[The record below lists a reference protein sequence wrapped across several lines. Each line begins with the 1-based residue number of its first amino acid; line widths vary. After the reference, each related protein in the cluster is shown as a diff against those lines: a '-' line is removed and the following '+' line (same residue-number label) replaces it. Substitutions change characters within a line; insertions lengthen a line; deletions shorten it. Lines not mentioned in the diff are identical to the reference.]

1 MTESLASASLHTIEL
16 GVDGM
21 HCGGCTGRVQ
31 RALAGV
37 PGVVD
42 ATVDL
47 ERQAATITARETV
60 EPARLVDAVGAA
72 GYRATVREAVAGS
85 DAMAA
90 QGKHEGSPGVAA
102 TVLLDIDGMTCASCV
117 SRVEKA
123 LAKVPGVTRASVNL
137 ATERATVEASA
148 DVSAARL
155 VEAVEQ
161 AGYQATPVEP
171 APSAAT
177 LESVDHKAAHSVELD
192 IDGMTCASCVSRVEK
207 ALEKVPGVT
216 HASVNLATERATV
229 EASADVSAA
238 RLVEAVEQAGYQA
251 TPIESARAA
260 ATSEPVHH
268 KAAHSVE
275 LDIDGMT
282 CASCVSRVE
291 KALEKVPGVTHAS
304 VNLATE
310 RATVEASA
318 DVSAARLV
326 EAVEQ
331 AGYGA
336 TPIEP
341 ARAAVTSEPADHKA
355 ARSIDLDIDG
365 MTCASCVSRVEKALV
380 KVPGVTHASVNL
392 ATERA
397 TVEASADVSAARLA
411 EAVEQA
417 GYRAAPVESAPSAA
431 ASEPVHHKAAHSVEF
446 DIDGMTCASCVSR
459 VEKALAKVPGVARA
473 TVNLATERA
482 TVEASAD
489 VSAPRLAEAVEQAGY
504 HATPVESAPSAV
516 TSAPIDRDAT
526 HSIDLD
532 IGGMTCAS
540 CVSRVE
546 KALEKVPG
554 VTHASVNLATERA
567 SVRAAG
573 PLDVDALIAAVTTA
587 GYRATPAPAPS
598 PAADANAAASSL
610 PAAPDRDARKRQEAL
625 RERNLVIASAV
636 LSAPLVAP
644 MLAAPLGIDAMLPGW
659 LQLVLASIVQFGFGA
674 RFYRAAWHA
683 VKARAGN
690 MDLLVALG
698 TSAAYG
704 LSLWMLLR
712 DPAHPGHLYFEAS
725 AVIVTLVRF
734 GKWLEARAKRQTTD
748 AIRALNA
755 LRPDRA
761 RIVDNGV
768 ERDVPLAQVRVGTIV
783 SVRPG
788 ERLPVDGRV
797 VSGRSHVDESLITG
811 ESLPV
816 PKDDGD
822 AVTAGSINGE
832 GALVVETTAIGAETT
847 LARIIRLVESA
858 QAEKAPIQRLV
869 DRVSAVFVPA
879 ILGIAVL
886 TLVGWLL
893 AGAGAET
900 AILNAVAVLVIACP
914 CALGLATPAAIMA
927 GTGVAAR
934 HGVLIKDAQALELA
948 QRATVIAFDKT
959 GTLTEGKPS
968 VTAFDAV
975 DLPRDDALALAAA
988 VQRHSD
994 HPLARA
1000 VVAAYDAQ
1008 RNAQAA
1014 PVATDARAVAGR
1026 GVEARVDGRLL
1037 ALGSTRWR
1045 DELGI
1050 VVPPALDAR
1059 AAELERAGNT
1069 ISWLMHADA
1078 PRAAI
1083 ALIAFGDTVKPG
1095 ARDAI
1100 AALADRHVASVL
1112 VTGDNR
1118 GSAAAVAAAL
1128 GIDEVHAQVLPD
1140 DKARVV
1146 ASLKREH
1153 GGVVAMVGDGINDA
1167 PALAAA
1173 DVGIAMATGTDVAMH
1188 TAGITLMRGDPA
1200 LVADAIDISKRT
1212 YRKIQQNLFWAFVY
1226 NLIGVPL
1233 AALGWL
1239 NPVIAGAAMAF
1250 SSVSVVT
1257 NALLLRRWK
1266 GRAR

>member
-1 MTESLASASLHTIEL
+1 MTESLASTALHTIEL
-16 GVDGM
+16 SVDGM

-31 RALAGV
+31 RALAAV
-37 PGVVD
+37 PGVVEAAVD
-42 ATVDL
+42 LDAHAATV
-47 ERQAATITARETV
+47 TAQETV
-60 EPARLVDAVGAA
+60 DAARLIEAIGAA
-72 GYRATVREAVAGS
+72 GYGASVRAPVLE
-85 DAMAA
+85 
-90 QGKHEGSPGVAA
+90 VAA
-102 TVLLDIDGMTCASCV
+102 ATQAHPVEASPTPTAAAASTAGRPLPATSTVELDIDGMTCASCV

-137 ATERATVEASA
+137 ATERATVDVTA
-148 DVSAARL
+148 DVSAAQL
-155 VEAVEQ
+155 VE
-161 AGYQATPVEP
+161 
-171 APSAAT
+171 
-177 LESVDHKAAHSVELD
+177 
-192 IDGMTCASCVSRVEK
+192 
-207 ALEKVPGVT
+207 
-216 HASVNLATERATV
+216 TV
-229 EASADVSAA
+229 
-238 RLVEAVEQAGYQA
+238 
-251 TPIESARAA
+251 
-260 ATSEPVHH
+260 
-268 KAAHSVE
+268 K
-275 LDIDGMT
+275 
-282 CASCVSRVE
+282 
-291 KALEKVPGVTHAS
+291 
-304 VNLATE
+304 
-310 RATVEASA
+310 
-318 DVSAARLV
+318 
-326 EAVEQ
+326 Q

-336 TPIEP
+336 TPTVTDAGFTALAP
-341 ARAAVTSEPADHKA
+341 ASP
-355 ARSIDLDIDG
+355 
-365 MTCASCVSRVEKALV
+365 
-380 KVPGVTHASVNL
+380 
-392 ATERA
+392 
-397 TVEASADVSAARLA
+397 
-411 EAVEQA
+411 
-417 GYRAAPVESAPSAA
+417 AAP
-431 ASEPVHHKAAHSVEF
+431 ASIEL

-459 VEKALAKVPGVARA
+459 VEKALAKVPGVTRA
-473 TVNLATERA
+473 SVNLATERA
-482 TVEASAD
+482 TVDAAPD
-489 VSAPRLAEAVEQAGY
+489 VTAARLAEAVKQAGY
-504 HATPVESAPSAV
+504 GATPVAGAAIPPAASTAPA
-516 TSAPIDRDAT
+516 DLE
-526 HSIDLD
+526 LD
-532 IGGMTCAS
+532 IDGMTCAS
-540 CVSRVE
+540 CVGRVE
-546 KALEKVPG
+546 KALAAVPG
-554 VTHASVNLATERA
+554 VARVAVNLATERA
-567 SVRAAG
+567 SVHGAGALDAAT
-573 PLDVDALIAAVTTA
+573 LIAAVTTA
-587 GYRATPAPAPS
+587 GYRAS
-598 PAADANAAASSL
+598 LADASSAGATAGADAQPAGAAQD
-610 PAAPDRDARKRQEAL
+610 PETRKRLEAI
-625 RERNLVIASAV
+625 RERDLVIWSAV

-644 MLAAPLGIDAMLPGW
+644 MLVAPFGIHLMPNGW
-659 LQLVLASIVQFGFGA
+659 VQLVLASIVQFGFGA

-683 VKARAGN
+683 VKARTGN

-712 DPAHPGHLYFEAS
+712 GTGHSGHLYFEAS

-734 GKWLEARAKRQTTD
+734 GKWLESRAKRQTTD

-761 RIVDNGV
+761 RVVEHGV
-768 ERDVPLAQVRVGTIV
+768 ERDVPLAQVRVGTRV
-783 SVRPG
+783 SIRPG
-788 ERLPVDGRV
+788 ERVPVDGRI
-797 VSGRSHVDESLITG
+797 VSGRSHIDESLITG

-822 AVTAGSINGE
+822 PVTAGSINGE

-869 DRVSAVFVPA
+869 DRVSEVFVPA

-886 TLVGWLL
+886 TLAGWLI
-893 AGAGAET
+893 AGAGTET

-948 QRATVIAFDKT
+948 QRTTVIAFDKT

-968 VTAFDAV
+968 VTAFEAV
-975 DLPRDDALALAAA
+975 GVPHDEALALAAA
-988 VQRHSD
+988 VQRQSD

-1000 VVAAYDAQ
+1000 VVAAHDADV
-1008 RNAQAA
+1008 AA
-1014 PVATDARAVAGR
+1014 RGSAVPPASAADARAVAGR
-1026 GVEARVDGRLL
+1026 GVEARVGGQLL

-1050 VVPPALDAR
+1050 AVPPALDAR

-1069 ISWLMHADA
+1069 ISWLMRADA
-1078 PRAAI
+1078 PRALL

-1100 AALADRHVASVL
+1100 AALSARGVASVL

-1118 GSAAAVAAAL
+1118 GSAAAVAASL
-1128 GIDEVHAQVLPD
+1128 GIGEVHAQVLPD

-1146 ASLKREH
+1146 AELKRTH
-1153 GGVVAMVGDGINDA
+1153 GGIVAMVGDGINDA

-1200 LVADAIDISKRT
+1200 LVADAIDISRRT

-1226 NLIGVPL
+1226 NLVGVPL

-1266 GRAR
+1266 GRAH

>member
-1 MTESLASASLHTIEL
+1 MTEPLASAALQTIEL
-16 GVDGM
+16 SVDGM

-31 RALAGV
+31 RALAAV

-42 ATVDL
+42 AAVDL
-47 ERQAATITARETV
+47 DAHTATVTAQESV
-60 EPARLVDAVGAA
+60 EPGRLVDAVGEA
-72 GYRATVREAVAGS
+72 GYRAAVREAAVEAVAT
-85 DAMAA
+85 APAA
-90 QGKHEGSPGVAA
+90 HGLRAETPPVSAA
-102 TVLLDIDGMTCASCV
+102 ALPAAAAAIELEIDGMTCASCV

-137 ATERATVEASA
+137 ATERATVDAAA

-155 VEAVEQ
+155 VEAV
-161 AGYQATPVEP
+161 
-171 APSAAT
+171 
-177 LESVDHKAAHSVELD
+177 K
-192 IDGMTCASCVSRVEK
+192 
-207 ALEKVPGVT
+207 
-216 HASVNLATERATV
+216 
-229 EASADVSAA
+229 
-238 RLVEAVEQAGYQA
+238 
-251 TPIESARAA
+251 
-260 ATSEPVHH
+260 
-268 KAAHSVE
+268 
-275 LDIDGMT
+275 
-282 CASCVSRVE
+282 
-291 KALEKVPGVTHAS
+291 
-304 VNLATE
+304 
-310 RATVEASA
+310 
-318 DVSAARLV
+318 
-326 EAVEQ
+326 Q

-336 TPIEP
+336 TPTAPDAATPATAAGIEL
-341 ARAAVTSEPADHKA
+341 E
-355 ARSIDLDIDG
+355 
-365 MTCASCVSRVEKALV
+365 
-380 KVPGVTHASVNL
+380 
-392 ATERA
+392 
-397 TVEASADVSAARLA
+397 
-411 EAVEQA
+411 
-417 GYRAAPVESAPSAA
+417 
-431 ASEPVHHKAAHSVEF
+431 
-446 DIDGMTCASCVSR
+446 IDGMTCASCVSR
-459 VEKALAKVPGVARA
+459 VEKALAKVPGVTRA
-473 TVNLATERA
+473 SVNLATERA
-482 TVEASAD
+482 TVDAAVD
-489 VSAPRLAEAVEQAGY
+489 VSAARLVEAVKQAGY
-504 HATPVESAPSAV
+504 GATPVAGAAAIAVRPAESAAS
-516 TSAPIDRDAT
+516 TDLE
-526 HSIDLD
+526 LD

-540 CVSRVE
+540 CAGRVE
-546 KALEKVPG
+546 KALAAVPG
-554 VTHASVNLATERA
+554 VARASVNLATERA
-567 SVRAAG
+567 SVHGAGALGAAT
-573 PLDVDALIAAVTTA
+573 LIAAVTTA
-587 GYRATPAPAPS
+587 GYRASLAAAPS
-598 PAADANAAASSL
+598 ADATPGADAQPAS
-610 PAAPDRDARKRQEAL
+610 PAQNPDARKRREAV
-625 RERNLVIASAV
+625 RERNLVIWSAV

-644 MLAAPLGIDAMLPGW
+644 MLVAPFGIDLMLPGW
-659 LQLVLASIVQFGFGA
+659 LQLALASIVQFGFGA

-734 GKWLEARAKRQTTD
+734 GKWLESRAKRQTTE

-761 RIVDNGV
+761 RVVEHGV
-768 ERDVPLAQVRVGTIV
+768 ERDVPLSQVRVGTNV
-783 SVRPG
+783 SIRPG
-788 ERLPVDGRV
+788 ERVPVDGRI
-797 VSGRSHVDESLITG
+797 VSGRSHIDESLITG

-869 DRVSAVFVPA
+869 DRVSEVFVPA
-879 ILGIAVL
+879 ILGIALL
-886 TLVGWLL
+886 TLVGWLI
-893 AGAGAET
+893 AGAGTET

-968 VTAFDAV
+968 VTAFEAV
-975 DLPRDDALALAAA
+975 GMPRDEALELAAA
-988 VQRHSD
+988 VQRQSD

-1000 VVAAYDAQ
+1000 VVAAHDADVGSHG
-1008 RNAQAA
+1008 AAA
-1014 PVATDARAVAGR
+1014 PSAVAADARAVAGR
-1026 GVEARVDGRLL
+1026 GVEARVGGQLL

-1045 DELGI
+1045 DELGLA
-1050 VVPPALDAR
+1050 VPPALDAR
-1059 AAELERAGNT
+1059 AAELERTGNT
-1069 ISWLMHADA
+1069 ISWLMRADA
-1078 PRAAI
+1078 PRALL

-1100 AALADRHVASVL
+1100 AALSARGVASVL

-1128 GIDEVHAQVLPD
+1128 GIGEVHAQVLPD

-1146 ASLKREH
+1146 AELKRTH
-1153 GGVVAMVGDGINDA
+1153 GGIVAMVGDGINDA

-1226 NLIGVPL
+1226 NLVGVPL
-1233 AALGWL
+1233 AALGLL

>member
-1 MTESLASASLHTIEL
+1 MTEPLASAALNTIVL
-16 GVDGM
+16 TVDGM

-42 ATVDL
+42 AAVDLADRSATVSAHDTVD
-47 ERQAATITARETV
+47 
-60 EPARLVDAVGAA
+60 PARLVEAVSDA
-72 GYRATVREAVAGS
+72 GYRATLRESADTSERHA
-85 DAMAA
+85 DAA
-90 QGKHEGSPGVAA
+90 AA
-102 TVLLDIDGMTCASCV
+102 TAPIELEIEGMTCASCV
-117 SRVEKA
+117 ARVEKA
-123 LAKVPGVTRASVNL
+123 LANVPGVTRASVNL
-137 ATERATVEASA
+137 ATERATV
-148 DVSAARL
+148 DAAAGVTTTQL
-155 VEAVEQ
+155 VDAVRQ
-161 AGYQATPVEP
+161 AGYQATPVAEPEP
-171 APSAAT
+171 AIAPDAA
-177 LESVDHKAAHSVELD
+177 LGA
-192 IDGMTCASCVSRVEK
+192 
-207 ALEKVPGVT
+207 
-216 HASVNLATERATV
+216 
-229 EASADVSAA
+229 
-238 RLVEAVEQAGYQA
+238 
-251 TPIESARAA
+251 IE
-260 ATSEPVHH
+260 
-268 KAAHSVE
+268 
-275 LDIDGMT
+275 
-282 CASCVSRVE
+282 
-291 KALEKVPGVTHAS
+291 
-304 VNLATE
+304 
-310 RATVEASA
+310 
-318 DVSAARLV
+318 
-326 EAVEQ
+326 
-331 AGYGA
+331 
-336 TPIEP
+336 
-341 ARAAVTSEPADHKA
+341 
-355 ARSIDLDIDG
+355 
-365 MTCASCVSRVEKALV
+365 
-380 KVPGVTHASVNL
+380 
-392 ATERA
+392 
-397 TVEASADVSAARLA
+397 
-411 EAVEQA
+411 
-417 GYRAAPVESAPSAA
+417 
-431 ASEPVHHKAAHSVEF
+431 
-446 DIDGMTCASCVSR
+446 
-459 VEKALAKVPGVARA
+459 
-473 TVNLATERA
+473 
-482 TVEASAD
+482 
-489 VSAPRLAEAVEQAGY
+489 
-504 HATPVESAPSAV
+504 
-516 TSAPIDRDAT
+516 
-526 HSIDLD
+526 LD

-540 CVSRVE
+540 CAGRVE
-546 KALEKVPG
+546 KALSHVQG
-554 VTHASVNLATERA
+554 VARASVNLATERA
-567 SVRAAG
+567 AVHGAA
-573 PLDVDALIAAVTTA
+573 PLDPAALIAAVTAA
-587 GYRATPAPAPS
+587 GYRASRVAAPPAG
-598 PAADANAAASSL
+598 ASGL
-610 PAAPDRDARKRQEAL
+610 PAAAGAPASQKPGATDADTRKRREAI
-625 RERNLVIASAV
+625 RERNLVIAAAL
-636 LSAPLVAP
+636 LSAPLIAP
-644 MLAAPLGIDAMLPGW
+644 MFAAPFGVDAMLNGW
-659 LQLVLASIVQFGFGA
+659 LQLVLASLVQFGFGA

-683 VKARAGN
+683 IKARAGN

-712 DPAHPGHLYFEAS
+712 DPMHPGHLYFEAS
-725 AVIVTLVRF
+725 AVIITLVRF
-734 GKWLEARAKRQTTD
+734 GKWLEARAKRQTTE

-761 RIVDNGV
+761 RIVEHGV
-768 ERDVPLAQVRVGTIV
+768 ERDVPLAQVRVGTAV
-783 SVRPG
+783 SIRPG
-788 ERLPVDGRV
+788 ERVPVDGRV
-797 VSGRSHVDESLITG
+797 VSGRSHIDESLITG

-816 PKDDGD
+816 AKDDGD
-822 AVTAGSINGE
+822 PVTAGSINGE

-879 ILGIAVL
+879 ILGIAAL
-886 TLVGWLL
+886 TLIGWLI

-975 DLPRDDALALAAA
+975 ELPRDEALALAAA

-1000 VVAAYDAQ
+1000 VVAAHHADVAA
-1008 RNAQAA
+1008 RGGATSA

-1026 GVEARVDGRLL
+1026 GVEARVAGRLL

-1050 VVPPALDAR
+1050 AVPPALDAR

-1069 ISWLMHADA
+1069 ISWLMRADA
-1078 PRAAI
+1078 PRAPL

-1100 AALADRHVASVL
+1100 AALAARGVASVL

-1118 GSAAAVAAAL
+1118 GSAAAVAASL
-1128 GIDEVHAQVLPD
+1128 GIGEVHAQVLPD

-1146 ASLKREH
+1146 AALKRTH
-1153 GGVVAMVGDGINDA
+1153 DGIVAMVGDGINDA

-1188 TAGITLMRGDPA
+1188 TAGITLMRGDPS

-1226 NLIGVPL
+1226 NLVGVPL

>member
-1 MTESLASASLHTIEL
+1 MTEPLASAALHTIAL
-16 GVDGM
+16 TVDGM

-31 RALAGV
+31 RALAAV

-47 ERQAATITARETV
+47 DARTATITAQETV
-60 EPARLVDAVGAA
+60 EPGRLVDAVGEA
-72 GYRATVREAVAGS
+72 GYRAAVREAAVEA
-85 DAMAA
+85 
-90 QGKHEGSPGVAA
+90 VAA
-102 TVLLDIDGMTCASCV
+102 APATNVLRDETPPVPVAALPVTTATIELDIDGMTCASCV

-123 LAKVPGVTRASVNL
+123 LAKVS
-137 ATERATVEASA
+137 
-148 DVSAARL
+148 
-155 VEAVEQ
+155 
-161 AGYQATPVEP
+161 
-171 APSAAT
+171 
-177 LESVDHKAAHSVELD
+177 
-192 IDGMTCASCVSRVEK
+192 
-207 ALEKVPGVT
+207 GVT

-229 EASADVSAA
+229 DAAADVSAA
-238 RLVEAVEQAGYQA
+238 QLAEAV
-251 TPIESARAA
+251 
-260 ATSEPVHH
+260 
-268 KAAHSVE
+268 K
-275 LDIDGMT
+275 
-282 CASCVSRVE
+282 
-291 KALEKVPGVTHAS
+291 
-304 VNLATE
+304 
-310 RATVEASA
+310 
-318 DVSAARLV
+318 
-326 EAVEQ
+326 Q

-336 TPIEP
+336 TPVAGAVATRP
-341 ARAAVTSEPADHKA
+341 AESA
-355 ARSIDLDIDG
+355 
-365 MTCASCVSRVEKALV
+365 
-380 KVPGVTHASVNL
+380 
-392 ATERA
+392 
-397 TVEASADVSAARLA
+397 ASADL
-411 EAVEQA
+411 E
-417 GYRAAPVESAPSAA
+417 
-431 ASEPVHHKAAHSVEF
+431 
-446 DIDGMTCASCVSR
+446 
-459 VEKALAKVPGVARA
+459 
-473 TVNLATERA
+473 
-482 TVEASAD
+482 
-489 VSAPRLAEAVEQAGY
+489 
-504 HATPVESAPSAV
+504 
-516 TSAPIDRDAT
+516 
-526 HSIDLD
+526 LD

-540 CVSRVE
+540 CAGRVE
-546 KALEKVPG
+546 KALAAVPG
-554 VTHASVNLATERA
+554 VARASVNLATERA
-567 SVRAAG
+567 SVHGNGALDAAT
-573 PLDVDALIAAVTTA
+573 LIAAVTTA
-587 GYRATPAPAPS
+587 GYRASLAAAPS
-598 PAADANAAASSL
+598 AGTTAGADAQPAS
-610 PAAPDRDARKRQEAL
+610 PAQDPDARKRREAV
-625 RERNLVIASAV
+625 RERNLVIWSAV

-644 MLAAPLGIDAMLPGW
+644 MLVAPFGIDLMLPGW

-683 VKARAGN
+683 VKARTGN

-734 GKWLEARAKRQTTD
+734 GKWLESRAKRQTTE

-761 RIVDNGV
+761 RVVERGV
-768 ERDVPLAQVRVGTIV
+768 ERDVPLSQVRVGTNV
-783 SVRPG
+783 SIRPG
-788 ERLPVDGRV
+788 ERVPVDGRI
-797 VSGRSHVDESLITG
+797 VSGRSHIDESLITG

-869 DRVSAVFVPA
+869 DRVSEVFVPA
-879 ILGIAVL
+879 ILGIALL
-886 TLVGWLL
+886 TLVGWLI
-893 AGAGAET
+893 AGAGMET

-968 VTAFDAV
+968 VTAFEAV
-975 DLPRDDALALAAA
+975 GVPRDEALALAAA
-988 VQRHSD
+988 VQRQSD

-1000 VVAAYDAQ
+1000 VVAAHDADVAA
-1008 RNAQAA
+1008 RGAAA
-1014 PVATDARAVAGR
+1014 PSAAAVAAADARAVAGR
-1026 GVEARVDGRLL
+1026 GVEARVGGQLL

-1045 DELGI
+1045 DELGLA
-1050 VVPPALDAR
+1050 VPPALDAR

-1069 ISWLMHADA
+1069 ISWLMRADA
-1078 PRAAI
+1078 PRALL

-1100 AALADRHVASVL
+1100 AALSARGVASVL

-1118 GSAAAVAAAL
+1118 GSAAAVAASL
-1128 GIDEVHAQVLPD
+1128 GIGEVHAQVLPD

-1146 ASLKREH
+1146 AELKRTH
-1153 GGVVAMVGDGINDA
+1153 GGIVAMVGDGINDA

-1226 NLIGVPL
+1226 NLVGVPL

>member
-1 MTESLASASLHTIEL
+1 MTEPLASAALQTIEL
-16 GVDGM
+16 NVDGM

-31 RALAGV
+31 RALAAV

-42 ATVDL
+42 AAVDL
-47 ERQAATITARETV
+47 DAHTATVTAQETV
-60 EPARLVDAVGAA
+60 EPDQLVDAVREAGYGAA
-72 GYRATVREAVAGS
+72 VREAAGEAVAPTHVAHATPDATPSAPAAATTIELDIDGMTCASCVSRVEKALVKVPGVTRASVNLATERATVDASAGVSATQLADAVKQAGYGATPTAS
-85 DAMAA
+85 DTDVPARVPALPTA
-90 QGKHEGSPGVAA
+90 PAGIE
-102 TVLLDIDGMTCASCV
+102 LDIDGMTCASCV

-137 ATERATVEASA
+137 ATERATVDASN
-148 DVSAARL
+148 DVSAAQL
-155 VEAVEQ
+155 ADAV
-161 AGYQATPVEP
+161 
-171 APSAAT
+171 
-177 LESVDHKAAHSVELD
+177 K
-192 IDGMTCASCVSRVEK
+192 
-207 ALEKVPGVT
+207 
-216 HASVNLATERATV
+216 
-229 EASADVSAA
+229 
-238 RLVEAVEQAGYQA
+238 
-251 TPIESARAA
+251 
-260 ATSEPVHH
+260 
-268 KAAHSVE
+268 
-275 LDIDGMT
+275 
-282 CASCVSRVE
+282 
-291 KALEKVPGVTHAS
+291 
-304 VNLATE
+304 
-310 RATVEASA
+310 
-318 DVSAARLV
+318 
-326 EAVEQ
+326 Q

-336 TPIEP
+336 TPIAVSARP
-341 ARAAVTSEPADHKA
+341 ATSAATPASADVE
-355 ARSIDLDIDG
+355 LDIGG
-365 MTCASCVSRVEKALV
+365 MTCASC
-380 KVPGVTHASVNL
+380 
-392 ATERA
+392 
-397 TVEASADVSAARLA
+397 
-411 EAVEQA
+411 A
-417 GYRAAPVESAPSAA
+417 G
-431 ASEPVHHKAAHSVEF
+431 
-446 DIDGMTCASCVSR
+446 R
-459 VEKALAKVPGVARA
+459 VEKALAAVPGVARA

-482 TVEASAD
+482 SVHG
-489 VSAPRLAEAVEQAGY
+489 AGALDA
-504 HATPVESAPSAV
+504 AT
-516 TSAPIDRDAT
+516 
-526 HSIDLD
+526 
-532 IGGMTCAS
+532 
-540 CVSRVE
+540 
-546 KALEKVPG
+546 
-554 VTHASVNLATERA
+554 
-567 SVRAAG
+567 
-573 PLDVDALIAAVTTA
+573 LIAAVTTA
-587 GYRATPAPAPS
+587 GYRA
-598 PAADANAAASSL
+598 SL
-610 PAAPDRDARKRQEAL
+610 PAASPASATAGADLQPASPAQDPDARKRREAI
-625 RERNLVIASAV
+625 RERNLVIGAAV

-644 MLAAPLGIDAMLPGW
+644 MLAAPFGIDLMLPGW

-683 VKARAGN
+683 VKARTGN

-734 GKWLEARAKRQTTD
+734 GKWLESRAKRQTTE

-761 RIVDNGV
+761 RVVEHGV
-768 ERDVPLAQVRVGTIV
+768 ERDVPLSQVRVGTHVGI
-783 SVRPG
+783 RPG
-788 ERLPVDGRV
+788 ERVPVDGRI
-797 VSGRSHVDESLITG
+797 VSGRSHIDESLITG

-869 DRVSAVFVPA
+869 DRVSEVFVPA

-886 TLVGWLL
+886 TLIGWLI
-893 AGAGAET
+893 AGAGTET

-948 QRATVIAFDKT
+948 QRTTVIAFDKT

-975 DLPRDDALALAAA
+975 GMPRAEALALAAA
-988 VQRHSD
+988 VQRQSD

-1000 VVAAYDAQ
+1000 VVAAHDADVA
-1008 RNAQAA
+1008 AQGGAA
-1014 PVATDARAVAGR
+1014 ESVVATDARAVAGR
-1026 GVEARVDGRLL
+1026 GVEAHVGGQRL

-1050 VVPPALDAR
+1050 AVPPALDAR

-1069 ISWLMHADA
+1069 ISWLMRADA
-1078 PRAAI
+1078 PRAVL

-1100 AALADRHVASVL
+1100 AALSARGVASAL

-1118 GSAAAVAAAL
+1118 GSATAVAAAL
-1128 GIDEVHAQVLPD
+1128 GIGEVHAQVLPD

-1146 ASLKREH
+1146 AELKRTH

-1226 NLIGVPL
+1226 NLVGVPL
-1233 AALGWL
+1233 AALGLL

>member
-1 MTESLASASLHTIEL
+1 MTEPLASAALNTIVL
-16 GVDGM
+16 TVDGM

-42 ATVDL
+42 AAVDLDDHSATVSAHDTVD
-47 ERQAATITARETV
+47 
-60 EPARLVDAVGAA
+60 PARLVEAVSDA
-72 GYRATVREAVAGS
+72 GYRATLREVVDTGERYADEPAPTS
-85 DAMAA
+85 PAA
-90 QGKHEGSPGVAA
+90 PA
-102 TVLLDIDGMTCASCV
+102 TAPIELEIEGMTCASCAG
-117 SRVEKA
+117 RVEKA
-123 LAKVPGVTRASVNL
+123 LANVPGVTRASVNL
-137 ATERATVEASA
+137 ATERATVDAA
-148 DVSAARL
+148 AGVSTAQL
-155 VEAVEQ
+155 VDAVKQ
-161 AGYQATPVEP
+161 AGYQATPVAEP
-171 APSAAT
+171 EAAIAPDAA
-177 LESVDHKAAHSVELD
+177 LGAIELD
-192 IDGMTCASCVSRVEK
+192 IGGMTCASCAGRVEK
-207 ALEKVPGVT
+207 ALANVPGVAR
-216 HASVNLATERATV
+216 ASVNLATERATV
-229 EASADVSAA
+229 H
-238 RLVEAVEQAGYQA
+238 G
-251 TPIESARAA
+251 
-260 ATSEPVHH
+260 
-268 KAAHSVE
+268 
-275 LDIDGMT
+275 
-282 CASCVSRVE
+282 
-291 KALEKVPGVTHAS
+291 
-304 VNLATE
+304 
-310 RATVEASA
+310 
-318 DVSAARLV
+318 
-326 EAVEQ
+326 
-331 AGYGA
+331 
-336 TPIEP
+336 
-341 ARAAVTSEPADHKA
+341 
-355 ARSIDLDIDG
+355 
-365 MTCASCVSRVEKALV
+365 
-380 KVPGVTHASVNL
+380 
-392 ATERA
+392 
-397 TVEASADVSAARLA
+397 
-411 EAVEQA
+411 
-417 GYRAAPVESAPSAA
+417 AAP
-431 ASEPVHHKAAHSVEF
+431 
-446 DIDGMTCASCVSR
+446 
-459 VEKALAKVPGVARA
+459 
-473 TVNLATERA
+473 
-482 TVEASAD
+482 
-489 VSAPRLAEAVEQAGY
+489 
-504 HATPVESAPSAV
+504 
-516 TSAPIDRDAT
+516 
-526 HSIDLD
+526 LD
-532 IGGMTCAS
+532 PA
-540 CVSRVE
+540 
-546 KALEKVPG
+546 
-554 VTHASVNLATERA
+554 
-567 SVRAAG
+567 
-573 PLDVDALIAAVTTA
+573 ALIAAVTAA
-587 GYRATPAPAPS
+587 GYRASRITAPTAGASGLPATAGAPASRKPE
-598 PAADANAAASSL
+598 AADA
-610 PAAPDRDARKRQEAL
+610 DTRKRREAI
-625 RERNLVIASAV
+625 RERNLVIAAAL
-636 LSAPLVAP
+636 LSAPLIAP
-644 MLAAPLGIDAMLPGW
+644 MFAAPFGVDAMLNGW

-683 VKARAGN
+683 IKARAGN

-712 DPAHPGHLYFEAS
+712 DPMHPGHLYFEAS
-725 AVIVTLVRF
+725 AVIITLVRF
-734 GKWLEARAKRQTTD
+734 GKWLEARAKRQTTE

-761 RIVDNGV
+761 RIVEHGV
-768 ERDVPLAQVRVGTIV
+768 ERDVPLAQVRVGTAV
-783 SVRPG
+783 SIRPG
-788 ERLPVDGRV
+788 ERVPVDGRV

-816 PKDDGD
+816 AKDDGD
-822 AVTAGSINGE
+822 PVTAGSINGE

-879 ILGIAVL
+879 ILGIAAL
-886 TLVGWLL
+886 TLIGWLI

-900 AILNAVAVLVIACP
+900 AVLNAVAVLVIACP

-968 VTAFDAV
+968 VTAFEAV
-975 DLPRDDALALAAA
+975 GLPRDEALALAAA

-1000 VVAAYDAQ
+1000 VVAAHHADV
-1008 RNAQAA
+1008 AA
-1014 PVATDARAVAGR
+1014 RGGATSASVATDARAVAGR
-1026 GVEARVDGRLL
+1026 GVEARVAGRLL

-1050 VVPPALDAR
+1050 AVPPALDAR
-1059 AAELERAGNT
+1059 AAGLERAGNT
-1069 ISWLMHADA
+1069 ISWLMRADA
-1078 PRAAI
+1078 PRAPL

-1100 AALADRHVASVL
+1100 AALAARGVASVL

-1128 GIDEVHAQVLPD
+1128 GIGEVHAQVLPD

-1146 ASLKREH
+1146 AELKRTH
-1153 GGVVAMVGDGINDA
+1153 DGIVAMVGDGINDA

-1188 TAGITLMRGDPA
+1188 TAGITLMRGDPS

-1226 NLIGVPL
+1226 NLVGVPL

>member
-1 MTESLASASLHTIEL
+1 MTESLASAALHTIEL
-16 GVDGM
+16 SIDGM

-31 RALAGV
+31 RALAAV
-37 PGVVD
+37 PGVVEAAVD
-42 ATVDL
+42 LDTHTATV
-47 ERQAATITARETV
+47 TAQETV
-60 EPARLVDAVGAA
+60 ETAQLLEAVGAA
-72 GYRATVREAVAGS
+72 GYRAAVRGPLLEDATTPHAHPAEASPAP
-85 DAMAA
+85 MAA
-90 QGKHEGSPGVAA
+90 AA
-102 TVLLDIDGMTCASCV
+102 STTRQPLPADSTIIELDIDGMTCASCV

-137 ATERATVEASA
+137 ATERATVDAAANASA
-148 DVSAARL
+148 AQL
-155 VEAVEQ
+155 V
-161 AGYQATPVEP
+161 
-171 APSAAT
+171 
-177 LESVDHKAAHSVELD
+177 D
-192 IDGMTCASCVSRVEK
+192 
-207 ALEKVPGVT
+207 
-216 HASVNLATERATV
+216 TV
-229 EASADVSAA
+229 
-238 RLVEAVEQAGYQA
+238 
-251 TPIESARAA
+251 
-260 ATSEPVHH
+260 
-268 KAAHSVE
+268 K
-275 LDIDGMT
+275 
-282 CASCVSRVE
+282 
-291 KALEKVPGVTHAS
+291 
-304 VNLATE
+304 
-310 RATVEASA
+310 
-318 DVSAARLV
+318 
-326 EAVEQ
+326 Q

-336 TPIEP
+336 TPTVTDVGV
-341 ARAAVTSEPADHKA
+341 AAFAPSSP
-355 ARSIDLDIDG
+355 
-365 MTCASCVSRVEKALV
+365 
-380 KVPGVTHASVNL
+380 
-392 ATERA
+392 
-397 TVEASADVSAARLA
+397 
-411 EAVEQA
+411 
-417 GYRAAPVESAPSAA
+417 AAPAAP
-431 ASEPVHHKAAHSVEF
+431 ASIEL

-459 VEKALAKVPGVARA
+459 VEKALAKVPGVTRA
-473 TVNLATERA
+473 SVNLATERA
-482 TVEASAD
+482 TIDAASD
-489 VSAPRLAEAVEQAGY
+489 VTAARLAEAVKQAGY
-504 HATPVESAPSAV
+504 GATPVAGAAIPPAAATAPA
-516 TSAPIDRDAT
+516 DLE
-526 HSIDLD
+526 LD
-532 IGGMTCAS
+532 IDGMTCAS

-546 KALEKVPG
+546 KALAAVPG
-554 VTHASVNLATERA
+554 VARASVNLATERA
-567 SVRAAG
+567 SVHGAGALDAAT
-573 PLDVDALIAAVTTA
+573 LIAAVTTA
-587 GYRATPAPAPS
+587 GYRASLSATSSAGATAGADAQPTS
-598 PAADANAAASSL
+598 PAQD
-610 PAAPDRDARKRQEAL
+610 PDARKRLEAI
-625 RERNLVIASAV
+625 RERDLVIWSAV

-644 MLAAPLGIDAMLPGW
+644 MLVAPFGIDLMLPGW
-659 LQLVLASIVQFGFGA
+659 LQLMLASIVQFGYGA

-683 VKARAGN
+683 VKARTGN

-712 DPAHPGHLYFEAS
+712 APLHPGHLYFEAS

-734 GKWLEARAKRQTTD
+734 GKWLESRAKRQTTD

-761 RIVDNGV
+761 RVIEHGV
-768 ERDVPLAQVRVGTIV
+768 ERDVPLAQVRVGTRV
-783 SVRPG
+783 SIRPG
-788 ERLPVDGRV
+788 ERVPVDGRI
-797 VSGRSHVDESLITG
+797 VSGRSHIDESLITG

-822 AVTAGSINGE
+822 PVTAGSINGE

-869 DRVSAVFVPA
+869 DRVSEVFVPA
-879 ILGIAVL
+879 ILGIALL
-886 TLVGWLL
+886 TLVGWLI
-893 AGAGAET
+893 AGAGTET

-948 QRATVIAFDKT
+948 QRTTVIAFDKT

-968 VTAFDAV
+968 VTAFEAV
-975 DLPRDDALALAAA
+975 GVPHDEALALAAT
-988 VQRHSD
+988 VQRQSD

-1000 VVAAYDAQ
+1000 VVAAHEADI
-1008 RNAQAA
+1008 AA
-1014 PVATDARAVAGR
+1014 RGGAVSSPVAADARAVAGR
-1026 GVEARVDGRLL
+1026 GVEARVGGQLL

-1050 VVPPALDAR
+1050 TVAPALDAR

-1069 ISWLMHADA
+1069 ISWLMRADA
-1078 PRAAI
+1078 PRALL

-1100 AALADRHVASVL
+1100 AALSARGVASVL

-1118 GSAAAVAAAL
+1118 GSAAAVAASL
-1128 GIDEVHAQVLPD
+1128 GIGEVHAQVLPD

-1146 ASLKREH
+1146 AELKRTH
-1153 GGVVAMVGDGINDA
+1153 GGIVAMVGDGINDA

-1200 LVADAIDISKRT
+1200 LVADAIDISRRT

-1226 NLIGVPL
+1226 NLVGVPL

>member
-1 MTESLASASLHTIEL
+1 MTESLASADMQTIEL
-16 GVDGM
+16 TIDGM

-31 RALAGV
+31 RALATV

-42 ATVDL
+42 AAVDL
-47 ERQAATITARETV
+47 DAHAATVTAQDTV
-60 EPARLVDAVGAA
+60 EPAQLIAAVDAA
-72 GYRATVREAVAGS
+72 GYRAAVREAAVEAVAS
-85 DAMAA
+85 AHVEHATHA
-90 QGKHEGSPGVAA
+90 NARPATAA
-102 TVLLDIDGMTCASCV
+102 TALPAPAASIELDIDGMTCASCV

-137 ATERATVEASA
+137 ATERATVDAA
-148 DVSAARL
+148 PDVSAS
-155 VEAVEQ
+155 Q
-161 AGYQATPVEP
+161 
-171 APSAAT
+171 
-177 LESVDHKAAHSVELD
+177 
-192 IDGMTCASCVSRVEK
+192 
-207 ALEKVPGVT
+207 
-216 HASVNLATERATV
+216 
-229 EASADVSAA
+229 
-238 RLVEAVEQAGYQA
+238 
-251 TPIESARAA
+251 
-260 ATSEPVHH
+260 
-268 KAAHSVE
+268 
-275 LDIDGMT
+275 
-282 CASCVSRVE
+282 
-291 KALEKVPGVTHAS
+291 
-304 VNLATE
+304 
-310 RATVEASA
+310 
-318 DVSAARLV
+318 
-326 EAVEQ
+326 
-331 AGYGA
+331 
-336 TPIEP
+336 
-341 ARAAVTSEPADHKA
+341 
-355 ARSIDLDIDG
+355 
-365 MTCASCVSRVEKALV
+365 
-380 KVPGVTHASVNL
+380 
-392 ATERA
+392 
-397 TVEASADVSAARLA
+397 LA
-411 EAVEQA
+411 EAVRQA
-417 GYRAAPVESAPSAA
+417 GYDATWVAAPPPA
-431 ASEPVHHKAAHSVEF
+431 AS
-446 DIDGMTCASCVSR
+446 
-459 VEKALAKVPGVARA
+459 
-473 TVNLATERA
+473 
-482 TVEASAD
+482 
-489 VSAPRLAEAVEQAGY
+489 
-504 HATPVESAPSAV
+504 
-516 TSAPIDRDAT
+516 RDLE
-526 HSIDLD
+526 LD

-540 CVSRVE
+540 CAGRVE
-546 KALEKVPG
+546 KALAAVPG
-554 VTHASVNLATERA
+554 VTRASVNLATERA
-567 SVRAAG
+567 SVHG
-573 PLDVDALIAAVTTA
+573 TGVLDATTLIAAVTTA
-587 GYRATPAPAPS
+587 GYRA
-598 PAADANAAASSL
+598 SL
-610 PAAPDRDARKRQEAL
+610 AAAPDPSASTDADARAGEPAQAPDARKRREAI
-625 RERNLVIASAV
+625 RERNLVIGSAV
-636 LSAPLVAP
+636 LSVPLVVPMLVAP
-644 MLAAPLGIDAMLPGW
+644 FGIDAMLPGW

-683 VKARAGN
+683 VKARTGN

-698 TSAAYG
+698 TSAAFG

-725 AVIVTLVRF
+725 AVIITLVRF
-734 GKWLEARAKRQTTD
+734 GKWLEARAKRQTTE

-761 RIVDNGV
+761 RVVEHGV
-768 ERDVPLAQVRVGTIV
+768 ERDVPLAQVRVGTTV
-783 SVRPG
+783 SIRPG
-788 ERLPVDGRV
+788 ERVPVDGRI

-816 PKDDGD
+816 PKDEGD
-822 AVTAGSINGE
+822 PVTAGSINGE

-869 DRVSAVFVPA
+869 DRVSEAFVPA

-886 TLVGWLL
+886 TLVGWLI
-893 AGAGAET
+893 AGAGIET

-934 HGVLIKDAQALELA
+934 HGVLIKDAEALELA
-948 QRATVIAFDKT
+948 QRTTVIAFDKT

-968 VTAFDAV
+968 VTAFEAV
-975 DLPRDDALALAAA
+975 DIPREQALALAAA
-988 VQRHSD
+988 VQRQSD

-1000 VVAAYDAQ
+1000 VVAAHDADVVA
-1008 RNAQAA
+1008 RGGGAGSAEVVAA
-1014 PVATDARAVAGR
+1014 DARAVAGR
-1026 GVEARVDGRLL
+1026 GVEARVGGQLL

-1069 ISWLMHADA
+1069 ISWLMRADA
-1078 PRAAI
+1078 PRALL

-1095 ARDAI
+1095 AREAV
-1100 AALADRHVASVL
+1100 AALSARGVASVL

-1128 GIDEVHAQVLPD
+1128 GIGEVHAQVLPD

-1146 ASLKREH
+1146 AELKRTH
-1153 GGVVAMVGDGINDA
+1153 GGIVAMVGDGINDA

-1173 DVGIAMATGTDVAMH
+1173 DVGIAMATGADVAMH

>member
-1 MTESLASASLHTIEL
+1 MTEPLASAALQTIEL
-16 GVDGM
+16 SVDGM

-31 RALAGV
+31 RALAAV

-42 ATVDL
+42 AAVDL
-47 ERQAATITARETV
+47 DAHAATVTAQETV
-60 EPARLVDAVGAA
+60 EPGRLVDAIRDA
-72 GYRATVREAVAGS
+72 GYRAAVREAAVEA
-85 DAMAA
+85 
-90 QGKHEGSPGVAA
+90 VAA
-102 TVLLDIDGMTCASCV
+102 AHAAHAPRAATPTAPAAAATIELDIDGMTCASCV

-137 ATERATVEASA
+137 ATERATVDASA
-148 DVSAARL
+148 GVSATQLAD
-155 VEAVEQ
+155 AV
-161 AGYQATPVEP
+161 
-171 APSAAT
+171 
-177 LESVDHKAAHSVELD
+177 K
-192 IDGMTCASCVSRVEK
+192 
-207 ALEKVPGVT
+207 
-216 HASVNLATERATV
+216 
-229 EASADVSAA
+229 
-238 RLVEAVEQAGYQA
+238 
-251 TPIESARAA
+251 
-260 ATSEPVHH
+260 
-268 KAAHSVE
+268 
-275 LDIDGMT
+275 
-282 CASCVSRVE
+282 
-291 KALEKVPGVTHAS
+291 
-304 VNLATE
+304 
-310 RATVEASA
+310 
-318 DVSAARLV
+318 
-326 EAVEQ
+326 Q

-336 TPIEP
+336 TPTASDTVVP
-341 ARAAVTSEPADHKA
+341 AAAT
-355 ARSIDLDIDG
+355 
-365 MTCASCVSRVEKALV
+365 AL
-380 KVPGVTHASVNL
+380 P
-392 ATERA
+392 
-397 TVEASADVSAARLA
+397 
-411 EAVEQA
+411 
-417 GYRAAPVESAPSAA
+417 AAP
-431 ASEPVHHKAAHSVEF
+431 ASIEL

-459 VEKALAKVPGVARA
+459 VEKALAKVPGVTRASVNLATERATVDASNDVSAAQLAEAVKQVGYGATPAAFATPGVTPAAADLELDIGGMTCASCAGRVEKALAAVPGVARA

-482 TVEASAD
+482 SVHG
-489 VSAPRLAEAVEQAGY
+489 AGALDT
-504 HATPVESAPSAV
+504 AT
-516 TSAPIDRDAT
+516 
-526 HSIDLD
+526 
-532 IGGMTCAS
+532 
-540 CVSRVE
+540 
-546 KALEKVPG
+546 
-554 VTHASVNLATERA
+554 
-567 SVRAAG
+567 
-573 PLDVDALIAAVTTA
+573 LIAAVTTA
-587 GYRATPAPAPS
+587 GYRA
-598 PAADANAAASSL
+598 SL
-610 PAAPDRDARKRQEAL
+610 PAASPADATAGADLQPASPAQDPDARKRREAI
-625 RERNLVIASAV
+625 RERNLVIAAAV

-644 MLAAPLGIDAMLPGW
+644 MLVAPFGVDLMLPGW

-683 VKARAGN
+683 VKARTGN

-734 GKWLEARAKRQTTD
+734 GKWLESRAKRQTTE

-761 RIVDNGV
+761 RVVEHGV
-768 ERDVPLAQVRVGTIV
+768 ERDVPLSQVRVGTHVGI
-783 SVRPG
+783 RPG
-788 ERLPVDGRV
+788 ERVPVDGRI
-797 VSGRSHVDESLITG
+797 VSGRSHIDESLITG

-869 DRVSAVFVPA
+869 DRVSEVFVPA
-879 ILGIAVL
+879 ILGIAAL
-886 TLVGWLL
+886 TLVGWLI
-893 AGAGAET
+893 AGAGMET

-948 QRATVIAFDKT
+948 QRTTVIAFDKT

-975 DLPRDDALALAAA
+975 GVPRDEALALAAA
-988 VQRHSD
+988 VQRQSD

-1000 VVAAYDAQ
+1000 VVAAHDADVA
-1008 RNAQAA
+1008 AQGGAA
-1014 PVATDARAVAGR
+1014 EPVVATDARAVAGR
-1026 GVEARVDGRLL
+1026 GVEAHVGGQRL

-1050 VVPPALDAR
+1050 AVPPTLDAR

-1069 ISWLMHADA
+1069 ISWLMRADA
-1078 PRAAI
+1078 PRAVL

-1095 ARDAI
+1095 ARGAI
-1100 AALADRHVASVL
+1100 AALSARGVASAL

-1128 GIDEVHAQVLPD
+1128 GIGEVHAQVLPD

-1146 ASLKREH
+1146 AELKRTH
-1153 GGVVAMVGDGINDA
+1153 GGIVAMVGDGINDA

-1200 LVADAIDISKRT
+1200 LVADAIDISRRT

-1226 NLIGVPL
+1226 NLVGVPL
-1233 AALGWL
+1233 AALGLL